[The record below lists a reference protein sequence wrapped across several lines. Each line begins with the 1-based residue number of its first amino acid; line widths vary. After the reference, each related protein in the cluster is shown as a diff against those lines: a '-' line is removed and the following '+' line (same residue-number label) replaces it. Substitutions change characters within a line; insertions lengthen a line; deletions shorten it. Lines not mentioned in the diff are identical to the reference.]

1 MQDKFR
7 KLDGT
12 TLEYPLFFPDATRG
26 EVRQLSFEDVKKVG
40 IQGIL
45 VNTFHLLRLVGKEKT
60 EKAGGIREIIGWD
73 PPSLRQDGASDGH
86 GGALIS
92 DSGGFQVM
100 SIAKKSFGSASDL
113 RGGGTNPVTD
123 EGVTF
128 TMDGIAHHF
137 SPEDSIKYQMAMR
150 TDLMVVLD
158 DFTPPNATYE
168 EALVT
173 VERTTNW
180 AKRCK
185 EEFEREWAKRSSD
198 RSPRSAQG
206 SELGTRRPY
215 LIGVVQGGQYEDL
228 RLKSIKELTEIGFD
242 GYGYGGFP
250 MKDGKFDEAM
260 AKFLAEHLPRDTV
273 LYGLGI
279 GKPDDI
285 VKCVNLGWQI
295 FDCVLPTRDAR
306 HGRLYVYTAE
316 SIDTIDLP
324 LGKAGVQKDGFYEF
338 YNPRQAK
345 HLEENIPVS
354 SACDCELC
362 TTLTRAEF
370 ATMWRARDERV
381 LRLATI
387 HNLRFYAIL
396 MEKLRHSQPL
406 L

>member
-26 EVRQLSFEDVKKVG
+26 EVRQLSFEDVNKVG
-40 IQGIL
+40 LPGIL
-45 VNTFHLLRLVGKEKT
+45 VNTFHLLRLVGTEKT
-60 EKAGGIREIIGWD
+60 IEAGGIHKYLGWD
-73 PPSLRQDGASDGH
+73 GAM
-86 GGALIS
+86 IS

-100 SIAKKSFGSASDL
+100 SIAKKY
-113 RGGGTNPVTD
+113 GGNNTVTD

-128 TMDGIAHHF
+128 TLDSVDHHF
-137 SPEDSIKYQMAMR
+137 TPEDSIKYQMAMM

-158 DFTPPNATYE
+158 DFTPLTATHE
-168 EALVT
+168 EAEVT
-173 VERTTNW
+173 VKRTTLW

-185 EEFEREWAKRSSD
+185 ETYLAECER
-198 RSPRSAQG
+198 
-206 SELGTRRPY
+206 LGIPEDKRPY
-215 LIGVVQGGQYEDL
+215 LIGVVQGGEYEDL

-250 MKDGKFDEAM
+250 MKAGKFDEKM
-260 AKFLAEHLPRDTV
+260 AKFMADNLPKDSV

-285 VKCVNLGWQI
+285 VKCVNCGWQI

-316 SIDTIDLP
+316 SMDKIDLT
-324 LGKAGVQKDGFYEF
+324 KESFYGH
-338 YNPRQAK
+338 YNPRQAL
-345 HLEENIPVS
+345 HLEEQTPVS

-362 TTLTRAEF
+362 TTLTRADF
-370 ATMWRARDERV
+370 AQMWRARDERV

-396 MEKLRHSQPL
+396 MEKLRI
-406 L
+406 

>member
-1 MQDKFR
+1 MQARFCR
-7 KLDGT
+7 LDGT
-12 TLEYPLFFPDATRG
+12 TLPYPLFFPDATRG
-26 EVRQLSFEDVKKVG
+26 EVRQLSFQDVKKVG
-40 IQGIL
+40 LPGIL
-45 VNTFHLLRLVGKEKT
+45 VNTFHLLRLVGTEKT
-60 EKAGGIREIIGWD
+60 EVAGGIRPHLGWD
-73 PPSLRQDGASDGH
+73 GAM
-86 GGALIS
+86 IS

-100 SIAKKSFGSASDL
+100 SIAKKS
-113 RGGGTNPVTD
+113 GGNSTVTD

-128 TMDGIAHHF
+128 TLDGVDHHF
-137 SPEDSIKYQMAMR
+137 TPEDSIKYQMAMR

-158 DFTPPNATYE
+158 DFTPLNVSRE
-168 EALVT
+168 EAEIT
-173 VERTTNW
+173 VNRTTLW

-185 EEFEREWAKRSSD
+185 ETYLAECER
-198 RSPRSAQG
+198 
-206 SELGTRRPY
+206 LGLPEGKRPY
-215 LIGVVQGGQYEDL
+215 LIGVVQGGAYEDL

-250 MKDGKFDEAM
+250 MKDGKFDEEM
-260 AKFLAEHLPRDTV
+260 AKFLADNLPKDTV

-316 SIDTIDLP
+316 SMDKID
-324 LGKAGVQKDGFYEF
+324 VQQESFYE
-338 YNPRQAK
+338 YYVPRQAL
-345 HLEENIPVS
+345 HLEEKIPVS
-354 SACDCELC
+354 TACDCELC

-370 ATMWRARDERV
+370 ATMWRAKDERV

-396 MEKLRHSQPL
+396 MEKLKR
-406 L
+406 